1 MKNIS
6 IDLLKEKSIE
16 NYGFHLFILG
26 IFFLPST
33 IFFGILFLLPSL
45 LISSFFLQKKNFFQ
59 DNWNYPYLLFG
70 ILILISS
77 IFQNFILINN
87 YFEIWDSKL
96 SFIGLANWI
105 PFIWTFWA
113 VQPYLN
119 SNSKRRTFSITL
131 IVGSFPVLISG
142 FGQYFLNWF
151 GPFETLNGL
160 IIWYQRPIENPGG
173 LSGLF
178 SSQNYAGSWLN
189 FVWPFCIALILEKGT
204 DFFRKTAAFGFLIS
218 TGFAAFLTFSRNAWL
233 GLITSLPIV
242 TGKKGV
248 KFLLPLVTIIIMI
261 LFFVFSPIFS
271 GELQNNL
278 RNLFPQKIILEF
290 NNEGYKGL
298 DVTRAE
304 IYKSAINLIREN
316 PIFGIGSASFPE
328 IFFLETNSWK
338 GHSHNLLFELSISYG
353 LPSAFCFFIVTS
365 NILYLSC
372 KKIFL
377 NKKVFDLNLFDRAI
391 WSSLFVFLISQL
403 ADVQYFDGK
412 ISLIS
417 WILIASLKNII
428 LEPRQRK
435 FDK

>member
-6 IDLLKEKSIE
+6 IDLLKEKSIY

-33 IFFGILFLLPSL
+33 IFLGILFLLPSL

-131 IVGSFPVLISG
+131 IIGSFPVLISG